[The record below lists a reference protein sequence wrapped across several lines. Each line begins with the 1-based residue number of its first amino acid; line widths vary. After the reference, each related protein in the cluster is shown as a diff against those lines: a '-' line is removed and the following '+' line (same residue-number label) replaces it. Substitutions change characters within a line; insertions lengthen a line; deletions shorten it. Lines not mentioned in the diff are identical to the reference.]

1 MSSGLSI
8 PALVQAAAER
18 HGGAEAIADL
28 GPGGAGEP
36 SRRRSFAEL
45 AGDVRRCAAAAIAA
59 GVQPGDRAGIW
70 APNCLEWVVASLGL
84 LSAGATL
91 VPLNTRLRG
100 EEAADILERTGATL
114 LVVADGFL
122 GADYTGMLRGARERG
137 AGGPVVPHLPRLRT
151 VVDVGPVTAPR
162 TGGTGGTGGTG
173 AGVLAWPDFLALGS
187 SVAGGTVDE
196 RIRAVDPAAVSDLM
210 FTSGTTGRPKGV
222 PATHQQSLRAFAT
235 WSEIA
240 GLEAGDRYLIVNP
253 FFHTFGYK
261 AGILACLL
269 RGATILPQPVFDTAA
284 LARRIAEERATV
296 LPGPP
301 TIYSSLLDDPALAGY
316 DLGSLRIAVTGAAM
330 VPVVLVERMFAELTL
345 ETVLTAYGLTE
356 ATGVVT
362 MCRRGDDPA
371 IIAGTCGRAIPDTE
385 LAIMDKDGRI
395 LPAGETGEVVCR
407 GYNVMSGYLD
417 DPAATAETIDAAGW
431 LHTGDVGALDGQG
444 NLTITDRL
452 KDMYTVG
459 GFNAYPAEIEQ
470 VLARHPSVGEVAV
483 IGVPDARLGEVGAA
497 YVVVPAG
504 RSLDGDELIG
514 WARERLANY
523 KVPRSV
529 TVVDALPRNAS
540 GKVVKGDLRAAG
552 AGGRT

>member
-1 MSSGLSI
+1 MSSGSEFAGLSI

-18 HGGAEAIADL
+18 HRDAEAIADL
-28 GPGGAGEP
+28 GPDGAGDP
-36 SRRRSFAEL
+36 ARRRSFDGL
-45 AGDVRRCAAAAIAA
+45 AADVRQCAAAAIAA
-59 GVQPGDRAGIW
+59 GVTPGDRAGIW
-70 APNCLEWVVASLGL
+70 APNCLEWVVAALGL
-84 LSAGATL
+84 LSAGATV

-100 EEAADILERTGATL
+100 EARPAGPGA
-114 LVVADGFL
+114 LVPGLAS
-122 GADYTGMLRGARERG
+122 
-137 AGGPVVPHLPRLRT
+137 LRT
-151 VVDVGPVTAPR
+151 LVDVGPVTAPA
-162 TGGTGGTGGTG
+162 GSF
-173 AGVLAWPDFLALGS
+173 ADGVLRWSDFLALGS
-187 SVAGGTVDE
+187 GVSAATVDE
-196 RIRAVDPAAVSDLM
+196 HIRAVEPDGVCDLM

-222 PATHQQSLRAFAT
+222 PALHGQSLRAFEA
-235 WSEIA
+235 WSGIA

-261 AGILACLL
+261 AGILACLM

-284 LARRIAEERATV
+284 VARRIAEERATV

-301 TIYSSLLDDPALAGY
+301 TIYSSLLDDPSLAGY

-330 VPVVLVERMFAELTL
+330 VPVVLIERMFAELTL

-362 MCRRGDDPA
+362 MCRRGDDPTT
-371 IIAGTCGRAIPDTE
+371 IATTCGRAIPDTE
-385 LAIMDKDGRI
+385 LAIMDPGGRI

-417 DPAATAETIDAAGW
+417 DPAATAETIDAEGW
-431 LHTGDVGALDGQG
+431 LHTGDVGQMDDRG

-470 VLARHPSVGEVAV
+470 VLARHPAVGEVAV
-483 IGVPDARLGEVGAA
+483 IGVPDPRLGEVGAA
-497 YVVVPAG
+497 YVVVPHG
-504 RSLDGDELIG
+504 RSLDAAELIA

-523 KVPRSV
+523 KVPRTV
-529 TVVDALPRNAS
+529 TVVDTLPRNAS
-540 GKVVKGDLRAAG
+540 GKVVKGELRSQ
-552 AGGRT
+552 AGG

>member
-1 MSSGLSI
+1 MSSGSEFAGLSI

-18 HGGAEAIADL
+18 HRDAEAIADL
-28 GPGGAGEP
+28 GPDGAGDP
-36 SRRRSFAEL
+36 ARRRSFDGL
-45 AGDVRRCAAAAIAA
+45 AADVRQCAAAAIAA
-59 GVQPGDRAGIW
+59 GVTPGDRAGIW
-70 APNCLEWVVASLGL
+70 APNCLEWVVAALGL
-84 LSAGATL
+84 LSAGATV

-100 EEAADILERTGATL
+100 EEAADILDRTSATL
-114 LVVADGFL
+114 LVVSDGFL
-122 GADYTGMLRGARERG
+122 GASYTGMLRAARPAGPGAL
-137 AGGPVVPHLPRLRT
+137 VPGLASLRT
-151 VVDVGPVTAPR
+151 LVDVGPVTAPA
-162 TGGTGGTGGTG
+162 GSF
-173 AGVLAWPDFLALGS
+173 ADGVLRWSDFLALGS
-187 SVAGGTVDE
+187 GVSAATVDE
-196 RIRAVDPAAVSDLM
+196 HIRAVEPDGVCDLM

-222 PATHQQSLRAFAT
+222 PALHGQSLRAFEA
-235 WSEIA
+235 WSGIA

-261 AGILACLL
+261 AGILACLM

-284 LARRIAEERATV
+284 VARRIAEERATV

-301 TIYSSLLDDPALAGY
+301 TIYSSLLDDPSLAGY

-330 VPVVLVERMFAELTL
+330 VPVVLIERMFAELTL

-362 MCRRGDDPA
+362 MCRRGDDPTT
-371 IIAGTCGRAIPDTE
+371 IATTCGRAIPDTE
-385 LAIMDKDGRI
+385 LAIMDPGGRI

-417 DPAATAETIDAAGW
+417 DPAATAETIDAEGW
-431 LHTGDVGALDGQG
+431 LHTGDVGQMDDRG

-470 VLARHPSVGEVAV
+470 VLARHPAVGEVAV
-483 IGVPDARLGEVGAA
+483 IGVPDPRLGEVGAA
-497 YVVVPAG
+497 YVVVPHG
-504 RSLDGDELIG
+504 RSLDAAELIA

-523 KVPRSV
+523 KVPRTV
-529 TVVDALPRNAS
+529 TVVDTLPRNAS
-540 GKVVKGDLRAAG
+540 GKVVKGELRSQ
-552 AGGRT
+552 AGG